1 MEPINLTDNLLTEL
15 KLSGIKVTVRQRLDE
30 ARREEVG
37 HEGFLN
43 LLLEDEKDF
52 RKNTR
57 IRRLIK
63 RASFKKNATLEQLD
77 YAYPRG
83 LDKKVVKD
91 LATCNFVRDGINIIV
106 SGPTGVGKS
115 YLATAVGNSACRNGI
130 TSIFFRMNT
139 LVEQTMLARAKGTYL
154 NFLKRITSFDLL
166 VLDDFGIK
174 PLDPQSFQDLYDIID
189 ERCENKSTVIT
200 TQVPIENWGEVISD
214 PVTCEAI
221 TDRLVSRAI
230 KIQMKGDSYRPMK
243 TQN

>member
-200 TQVPIENWGEVISD
+200 TQVPIENWGEVIGD